1 MIGELIK
8 AFSGK
13 KVLITGGSGFIGSR
27 LIHILSSNT
36 KIEIDAL
43 IHSYSNAIRIA
54 RYPIKMIKCD
64 ISNKDDISLL
74 AKDYDFVFHLAYGNS
89 GDKKAQQKVTVEGTK
104 NLLSHFKETAIEKF
118 VHISTMMVYGTL
130 NEGTTN
136 ETLPYKYSNDSYADS
151 KIDAEKLVLEYG
163 KKFSLPVV
171 ILQPSAVYGPWAPS
185 YTVYPLDQLK
195 SGKVILPDDGK
206 GLLNIVYIDDVI
218 HAILLAANSQ
228 KASGEKFLISSG
240 TPVTYK
246 EFYKKYEQMLG
257 TKSLLFF
264 SLDEIKKLLKQK
276 NKEHSN
282 LFIVKSFLKQKS
294 TLNFISSLPAARPII
309 DVLKYYIPKEKRE
322 KIKGA
327 IPSNNSN
334 SEKANVQDNIN
345 FNSIEEYKF
354 MATKA
359 QISIEHANNILGFS
373 PSYDLER
380 GMLKTEEWAKWAKII

>member
-1 MIGELIK
+1 MIGELTK
-8 AFSGK
+8 TFSGK
-13 KVLITGGSGFIGSR
+13 KVLITGASGFIGSR
-27 LIHILSSNT
+27 VIHILSSNT

-64 ISNKDDISLL
+64 ISKKDDVGLL

-89 GDKKAQQKVTVEGTK
+89 GNKKTQQKVTVEGTK
-104 NLLSHFKETAIEKF
+104 NLLSHFKDTAIERF

-130 NEGTTN
+130 NQGTIN

-151 KIDAEKLVLEYG
+151 KIDAEKLVLEYRR
-163 KKFSLPVV
+163 KFNLPVV

-228 KASGEKFLISSG
+228 KALGEKFLISSN
-240 TPVTYK
+240 TPVIYK
-246 EFYKKYEQMLG
+246 EFYEKYEQMLG

-276 NKEHSN
+276 SKKNSN
-282 LFIVKSFLKQKS
+282 LFIVRSFLKQKG
-294 TLNFISSLPAARPII
+294 TLNFISSLPVARPVIDII
-309 DVLKYYIPKEKRE
+309 KHVIPKEKRE
-322 KIKGA
+322 KIKGT

-334 SEKANVQDNIN
+334 SVKGNMQDKIN

-354 MATKA
+354 MSAKATIA
-359 QISIEHANNILGFS
+359 IDHAKDILNFS
-373 PSYDLER
+373 PFYDLEG
-380 GMLKTEEWAKWAKII
+380 GMQNTGEWAKWAKII